1 MCVLLSR
8 PSRCLSTTDLV
19 EGAAVSAS
27 LLCLVHCLALPLL
40 LLALP
45 MIAGAFFESEMFHIV
60 AAALVVPAAGL
71 AFVLGYRRHRALFP
85 ALLGSTGVA
94 CIVGALFPVLAE
106 PAAAAVTAIGS
117 LLLIAGHVVNWR
129 LRRAIAR

>member
-1 MCVLLSR
+1 MCLLPSR
-8 PSRCLSTTDLV
+8 PSRRLSTTDLV

-45 MIAGAFFESEMFHIV
+45 VIAGAFFESEMFHIA

-71 AFVLGYRRHRALFP
+71 AFFLGYRRHRALFP
-85 ALLGSTGVA
+85 AMLGSAGVA
-94 CIVGALFPVLAE
+94 CIVGALFPALAE
-106 PAAAAVTAIGS
+106 PGAAAITVVGS
-117 LLLIAGHVVNWR
+117 LLLIGGHGLNWR
-129 LRRAIAR
+129 LRRASAR